1 MAGSPHVRRVLLVNA
16 LIFAVLAAAVALAY
30 YGYSYTSEVSS
41 SERELAVLQEL
52 ADDKVLDIESRIESS
67 DNKLLAGVQLEPMSD
82 LRELIKTTGVAA
94 TSVFVLD
101 DHFALVPDGTV
112 SSRQGKPGIEFRDK
126 FLAKIVPK
134 LPLAKQP
141 VGKRGH
147 FYGNDGRPYLFSFM
161 KRVSGERTFYVVIED
176 DLIHLVD
183 KVFPQFFSASSSSKR
198 LYQ

>member
-1 MAGSPHVRRVLLVNA
+1 MRRVLLVNA

-82 LRELIKTTGVAA
+82 LRELVNTTGVGA

-101 DHFALVPDGTV
+101 DHLALVPDGSV
-112 SSRQGKPGIEFRDK
+112 
-126 FLAKIVPK
+126 
-134 LPLAKQP
+134 
-141 VGKRGH
+141 
-147 FYGNDGRPYLFSFM
+147 
-161 KRVSGERTFYVVIED
+161 
-176 DLIHLVD
+176 
-183 KVFPQFFSASSSSKR
+183 
-198 LYQ
+198 